1 MRLALCA
8 SCVRKELKMRYLVIG
23 GSAAAISAVEAIRSI
38 DPASQIELFSDEAT
52 PLFSRVL
59 LPYYVAEELPKSLL
73 NFRSADFFEQNRVT
87 PHLGVRVTEIF
98 SQSKTVQASDGNRYG
113 YDKLLVATGGTP
125 IIPPIPGIEKEGVS
139 PLKTMED
146 AERVHQMKGTKA
158 VVIGAGSIGVE
169 SSISLKR
176 RGLKVTLLEQLGHVL
191 PTVFD
196 EEAASIVKKR
206 IEELGIEVI
215 TGEKA
220 TRFTGNHHV
229 QGVVTDTREIACDM
243 VVLAVGVRPATELAG
258 KAGIEIGSLG
268 GIKIDPYMM
277 TNFPDIYAAGD
288 VAETFDIARGTNFI
302 NAIWPCAFEQG
313 RIAGLNM
320 AGKATP
326 YEGSYR
332 RNSIGNFIG
341 IPAISMGVT
350 HVDVCTDCAPGD
362 QFQEIKR
369 KTKETYRKL
378 ILRNGCIIGA
388 ILVGQTQKA
397 GLFSILLKK
406 RIDVTDFIPTL
417 LSPYLN
423 FIDILPLL
431 RRNGDKFTEP
441 EYKELMDTGL

>member
-1 MRLALCA
+1 
-8 SCVRKELKMRYLVIG
+8 MRYIIIG
-23 GSAAAISAVEAIRSI
+23 GSAAAISAIEAIRTVDQTS
-38 DPASQIELFSDEAT
+38 PIELFSDEAI

-73 NFRSADFFEQNRVT
+73 NFRSADFFEQNKVN
-87 PHLGVRVTEIF
+87 PHLGIKVTEVLPD
-98 SQSKTVQASDGNRYG
+98 SKTIQANDGNRYA
-113 YDKLLVATGGTP
+113 YDKLLIATGGKP
-125 IIPPIPGIEKEGVS
+125 IIPPIPGIDKEGVS

-146 AERVHQMKGTKA
+146 AERIYQMKGTRA

-176 RGLKVTLLEQLGHVL
+176 RGFKVTLLEQLGHVL

-206 IEELGIEVI
+206 VEELGIEVV

-220 TRFTGNHHV
+220 VQFTGNHHV
-229 QGVVTDTREIACDM
+229 RSVVTDTREIECDM
-243 VVLAVGVRPATELAG
+243 VVLAVGVKPAVELSE

-268 GIKIDPYMM
+268 GIKVDPQMM
-277 TNFPDIYAAGD
+277 TSLPNIYAAGD
-288 VAETFDIARGTNFI
+288 VAETYDIARGTKFI

-313 RIAGLNM
+313 HVAGLNM
-320 AGKATP
+320 AGEQTS

-341 IPAISMGVT
+341 IPAISIGVT

-362 QFQEIKR
+362 QFQEIKKR
-369 KTKETYRKL
+369 TKDTYRKL

-406 RIDVTDFIPTL
+406 RIDVTDFIPVL
-417 LSPYLN
+417 MSFHLN
-423 FIDILPLL
+423 FLDILPLL